1 MAGSRITVGTPAC
14 DASDVEAA
22 LAEAL
27 APFELGFTPGEADFA
42 AGCDH
47 GADHLAA
54 LSADTLLLSL
64 PCHPEQ

>member
-1 MAGSRITVGTPAC
+1 M
-14 DASDVEAA
+14 EAA